1 MPKWEEAMTQME
13 TSNLHTVMQMLV
25 EDVGTAFSGALV
37 LLGDRLALYRGM
49 RGMRGTSETCSHSTD
64 NTRIENCC

>member
-1 MPKWEEAMTQME
+1 MTQME

-37 LLGDRLALYRGM
+37 LLGDRLGLYRS
-49 RGMRGTSETCSHSTD
+49 MRGTSETCSHSTD